1 LSRLQDFQVK
11 WTGTGL
17 LVLETS
23 QGGFH
28 PQKEPDVISSNIFV
42 NFEEFHPSGLIYHFF
57 WSFAKLSLISK
68 FFMQLPLISL
78 A

>member
-1 LSRLQDFQVK
+1 LSRLQDFEVK

-28 PQKEPDVISSNIFV
+28 PQKEPDVISSNI
-42 NFEEFHPSGLIYHFF
+42 LQKY
-57 WSFAKLSLISK
+57 
-68 FFMQLPLISL
+68 
-78 A
+78 